1 MTIEKTRL
9 QFSEIEL
16 IQSIILFYFQQIY
29 INFSLAFG
37 TGMLAFLFSKK

>member
-16 IQSIILFYFQQIY
+16 VQSNILFDFQQIY
-29 INFSLAFG
+29 IIFSSASG
-37 TGMLAFLFSKK
+37 TEILAFLFSK

>member
-16 IQSIILFYFQQIY
+16 VQSNILFDFQQIY
-29 INFSLAFG
+29 IIFSSVSG
-37 TGMLAFLFSKK
+37 TGLLVFLFSKR